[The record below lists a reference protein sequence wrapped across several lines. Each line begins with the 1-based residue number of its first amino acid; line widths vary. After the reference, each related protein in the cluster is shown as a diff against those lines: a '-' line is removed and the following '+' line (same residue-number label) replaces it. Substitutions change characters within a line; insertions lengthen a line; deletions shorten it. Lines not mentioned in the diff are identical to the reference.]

1 MADIALPM
9 WSVHDVFVQANVM
22 HGYRYLDLTGVLLN
36 VLADRYK
43 QVNLIS
49 PAGTSLSDP
58 ADQNDPLEIQFSS
71 KRVWL
76 HFVGTEAVQKIEK
89 TAPEMIKSIIEKL
102 EMKDFDRFGVRVVYF
117 AAAKDILK
125 AADAVTKKL
134 ISQPIGELVAN
145 QRLDVRTNIEVP
157 LLFNNLEVMLRF
169 RWIVITHPPVN
180 PQDFSGNGLILD
192 LDVGQRGN
200 DPLFRRHDLS
210 KLMSDAVSAHSDL
223 LVKYGQPLL
232 QGVEL

>member
-1 MADIALPM
+1 MADVALPM
-9 WSVHDVFVQANVM
+9 WSVHDVFVQANVV

-58 ADQNDPLEIQFSS
+58 TDKNDPLEIQFSS
-71 KRVWL
+71 NRVWL
-76 HFVGTEAVQKIEK
+76 HFVGIDAVQKIEK
-89 TAPEMIKSIIEKL
+89 TAPEMIKSITEKL
-102 EMKDFDRFGVRVVYF
+102 EMKDFNRFGVRVVHF
-117 AAAKDILK
+117 IAAKDVLK

-134 ISQPIGELVAN
+134 VSQPIGELVAN

-157 LLFNNLEVMLRF
+157 LRFKNLEVILRF

-180 PQDFSGNGLILD
+180 PQDYGENGLILD

-200 DPLFRRHDLS
+200 DPLFRRHDFS
-210 KLMSDAVSAHSDL
+210 KLMSNAVSAHSDL